1 MGTLE
6 PEYRKLKATLRK
18 VIVLRAVIYC
28 KDRVCIKSERQE
40 ARGAE
45 SMRNQVQTADVCA
58 QWSHMGALNSL
69 RNDGKHC
76 SEVLVV
82 EECT

>member
-1 MGTLE
+1 
-6 PEYRKLKATLRK
+6 
-18 VIVLRAVIYC
+18 
-28 KDRVCIKSERQE
+28 
-40 ARGAE
+40 
-45 SMRNQVQTADVCA
+45 MRNQVQTADVCA